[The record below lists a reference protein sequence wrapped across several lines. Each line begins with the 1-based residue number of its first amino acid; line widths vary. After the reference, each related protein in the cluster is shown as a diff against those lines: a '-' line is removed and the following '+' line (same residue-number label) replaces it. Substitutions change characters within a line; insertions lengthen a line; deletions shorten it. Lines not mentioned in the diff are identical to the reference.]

1 MRYMQLLISD
11 WMNMEKKS
19 YKLIISKLDFYKKPR
34 NEETRL
40 FLVYNEDKLIDI
52 EVASL
57 EESLLNSIHIA
68 KVKNIVKNIDAA
80 FLELE
85 NGELVYYSLKTNIK
99 HNFTNQK
106 NNTNINEGDDIL
118 VQIIKEAAK
127 TKQASASAGINLSG
141 KYIVV
146 GLGESRIKFSSK
158 IKDKN
163 YKREFKN
170 KLYRRLVEDYT
181 SHNIFDLSI
190 EEVLNSIFGNI
201 EIKLRTAAYHEDFD
215 NFEEIYEEIIELTKN
230 LEQIINTSVYR
241 TSPCLI
247 KKGDSEISKLIKS
260 YYTKIYEIVSDDKK
274 VLSLLEKNEDISNIK
289 LRYYEDTNF
298 GLDKIYSLK
307 STLDNLLDKKV
318 WLNSGAYLIIEQVEA
333 LSVID
338 VNTGKNISGKISE
351 DIIYKTNLEAAIESA
366 RQIKLRNI
374 SGIILIDFINM
385 DNEKRKYKLLEILNK
400 EFESDKLK
408 AKALDF
414 TRLDLAEITRQ
425 RKSKSLREIF
435 YNI

>member
-1 MRYMQLLISD
+1 MRYMQRLISD

-19 YKLIISKLDFYKKPR
+19 YKLVISKLDFYKKPR

-141 KYIVV
+141 KYIVI

-201 EIKLRTAAYHEDFD
+201 
-215 NFEEIYEEIIELTKN
+215 EEIYEEIIELTKN

-289 LRYYEDTNF
+289 LRYYEDINF

-400 EFESDKLK
+400 EFENDKLK

-414 TRLDLAEITRQ
+414 TKLDLAEITRQ
-425 RKSKSLREIF
+425 RKCKSLREIF